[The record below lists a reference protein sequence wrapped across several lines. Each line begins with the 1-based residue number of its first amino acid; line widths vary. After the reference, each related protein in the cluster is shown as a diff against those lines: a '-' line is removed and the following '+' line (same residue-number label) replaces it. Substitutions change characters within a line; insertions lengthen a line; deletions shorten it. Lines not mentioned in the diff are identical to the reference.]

1 LFIKYLGASAEKLLT
16 TCLSPNRAECHPIL
30 KHLRNLLSI
39 SLAAAL
45 VLPVES
51 LEGQQLSGALPTALN
66 IVVVEGEGVVNNISQ
81 HTGRDPVVRI
91 EDESQRPIIGASV
104 VFTLPT
110 EGATGEF
117 GNGARTVTTVTD
129 KQGTAKAQGLKL
141 YRLNGKVPIHVSA
154 SYRGLSART
163 IITQFVEGAPPGAKV
178 RKGGSGKIIAILAV
192 IGAGAAGGGYY
203 AYSASKK
210 TTAAAPPAIPS
221 GPPAIGIT
229 PGSGTIAAP
238 H

>member
-1 LFIKYLGASAEKLLT
+1 LKQLRILF
-16 TCLSPNRAECHPIL
+16 
-30 KHLRNLLSI
+30 SI

-51 LEGQQLSGALPTALN
+51 LHGQDPGPTATALN
-66 IVVVEGEGVVNNISQ
+66 IVVVEGEGIVNNIRQ

-91 EDESQRPIIGASV
+91 EDENQKPLTGAAV

-117 GNGARTVTTVTD
+117 GNGARTLTTVTSKD
-129 KQGTAKAQGLKL
+129 GIARGHGLKL
-141 YRLNGKVPIHVSA
+141 FRLNGKVPIHVTA

-163 IITQFVEGAPPGAKV
+163 IITEIVEGAPPGAKAK
-178 RKGGSGKIIAILAV
+178 KGGSGKVIAILAV

-203 AYSASKK
+203 AYSSSKK
-210 TTAAAPPAIPS
+210 TPAAPPSIPS
-221 GPPAIGIT
+221 GPSPIGIT
-229 PGSGTIAAP
+229 PGSGTIAP
-238 H
+238 PR